1 MDSSVLPIQTGSFWI
16 SVGIVSIFVAA
27 VSAFFQIQAEGGDSF
42 NKKTLMRDG
51 LLGAIV
57 GALGWVMVPE
67 SMEKVSSSLSQTLET
82 GGVGDSFANISKSV
96 SFDIPDLHVGNPD
109 F

>member
-1 MDSSVLPIQTGSFWI
+1 MESSILPLNSGSFWI
-16 SVGIVSIFVAA
+16 SVVLVAVFIA
-27 VSAFFQIQAEGGDSF
+27 GVSAFFQIQSEESGGEI

-57 GALGWVMVPE
+57 GTLGWVMVPE
-67 SMEKVSSSLSQTLET
+67 SMEKVSSTFVET
-82 GGVGDSFANISKSV
+82 MDGAETVAEVAKSV
-96 SFDIPDLHVGNPD
+96 DFEVPDLIVGNAP